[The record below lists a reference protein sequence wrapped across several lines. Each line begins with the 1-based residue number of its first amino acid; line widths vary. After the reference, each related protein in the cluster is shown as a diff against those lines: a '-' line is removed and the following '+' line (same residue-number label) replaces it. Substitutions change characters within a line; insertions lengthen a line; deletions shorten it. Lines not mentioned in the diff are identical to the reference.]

1 MKICCNGNT
10 AGLKKVNSKI
20 EGIGNFGNF
29 GNVDLEGRK
38 VLLFYPGTEM
48 KVENLNEGI
57 REFSH
62 SFEFFNIGV
71 KQLRLEE
78 HMFISL
84 NKLREFYL

>member
-48 KVENLNEGI
+48 KVENLN
-57 REFSH
+57 
-62 SFEFFNIGV
+62 
-71 KQLRLEE
+71 
-78 HMFISL
+78 
-84 NKLREFYL
+84 